1 MVALPSIETKMNK
14 NIKYL
19 GIIAF
24 VGIIAWYQ
32 TLGFW
37 FFKGYE
43 ATWLTGV
50 APYTVI
56 NLIKGHGFLYF
67 IDYKIF
73 GWNPFG
79 WYATSL
85 LLHLIASTLLFY
97 LIFILTKN
105 KTLSFIASIIFV
117 ANTSYNDV
125 LTWGSFNSYY
135 PLLLSLMLLTLIVY

>member
-1 MVALPSIETKMNK
+1 MLNIKTKMNK

-19 GIIAF
+19 GVIVF

-73 GWNPFG
+73 
-79 WYATSL
+79 
-85 LLHLIASTLLFY
+85 
-97 LIFILTKN
+97 
-105 KTLSFIASIIFV
+105 ASI
-117 ANTSYNDV
+117 
-125 LTWGSFNSYY
+125 
-135 PLLLSLMLLTLIVY
+135 SLGW